1 MRSFFE
7 KRYLEIGGKIVNVK
21 LKPSLR
27 INTLRINDDFVVER
41 LRARGV
47 FLEEVFIGDS
57 GTKQSGT
64 KQRIP
69 HAIPHAFYYKSNFS
83 LSSTPEFLL
92 GLFHL
97 QEVASMIPPLVLEPK
112 PDDLVLD
119 MAASPGSKTS
129 QLSALMNNS
138 GVIVALE
145 KNKSR
150 VDALKFNLQRL
161 GCRNVVVLNVDA
173 LDFKPCVLFDRILL
187 DAPCSGNY
195 AQNILQGKDINEW
208 FNNRT
213 LSGIL
218 RNSSLQKTLIKKAFS
233 LLKDGGVLVYSTCS
247 LEPEE
252 NEAVVDYALSIGF
265 DIEPL
270 KLGFNSPS
278 LDFLSFGSP
287 GITRFF
293 DYEFNP
299 KVKHSL
305 RFWPF
310 KEHTQGFFIAKLV
323 KRKKSGEKED

>member
-27 INTLRINDDFVVER
+27 INTLRTNDDFVVER
-41 LRARGV
+41 LRARDV

-57 GTKQSGT
+57 RTKQ
-64 KQRIP
+64 K
-69 HAIPHAFYYKSNFS
+69 IPHAFYYKSNFS

-97 QEVASMIPPLVLEPK
+97 QEVVSMIPPLVLEPK

-150 VDALKFNLQRL
+150 VDALRFNLQRL
-161 GCRNVVVLNVDA
+161 GCRNVIVLNIDA
-173 LDFKPCVLFDRILL
+173 LDFNPPVLFDKILL

-233 LLKDGGVLVYSTCS
+233 LLKEGGVLVYSTCS

-270 KLGFNSPS
+270 KFG
-278 LDFLSFGSP
+278 FGSP

-299 KVKHSL
+299 KVKHAL

-310 KEHTQGFFIAKLV
+310 KDYTQGFFIAKLV
-323 KRKKSGEKED
+323 KRKRNDKEGD